1 MCVYVPVRVL
11 GGLDVHVCS
20 GDLFRFLARN
30 DSAIISC
37 CFLAVQHVNHSDSIL
52 ASQEDSDRDRI
63 SGAERRLSPQL
74 APVETLILK
83 RNPSHSE
90 ESLMPD
96 LFDLPVRPYFRKK
109 SRS

>member
-30 DSAIISC
+30 DSARISC

-52 ASQEDSDRDRI
+52 ASQEDSDRDQI
-63 SGAERRLSPQL
+63 SARRAQNEDCRHSL
-74 APVETLILK
+74 APVKTLIVK
-83 RNPSHSE
+83 RNH
-90 ESLMPD
+90 
-96 LFDLPVRPYFRKK
+96 
-109 SRS
+109 